1 MAQTVNEKLAV
12 EAVRRRIMLLR
23 YGNQEAQDLLMLL
36 RKANPRIAAAMLEGL
51 EGMNASNTTPARLR
65 ALSRLLLNET
75 TDAYTAI
82 LKKLNDDMEKFGTSE
97 AVYHAATLR
106 NAIPTAVLRLLDTEV
121 KATSWQQVLA
131 SVSSRAVMGTTLDQW
146 FSTKLP
152 QELAANLISALQQ
165 GIIQG
170 VPTTQLVSQ
179 VRKGGVWANHERNLA
194 TVTHTAIN
202 FIAADAREL
211 TRKAN
216 SDLIKE
222 RQWLSTLDNKTSTIC
237 IVRDSLRYTAETPV
251 EPIGHKIPYGA
262 GPGKIHFRCRS
273 TETWIVKSFREL
285 GIPVDELTEGI
296 RASMNGEVPAS
307 MNYLQWLQEKASP
320 RVQEEVLGV
329 TRADMLR
336 AGKFKA
342 EDFYDNG
349 QMIPL
354 SKLLEL
360 DKRDGL

>member
-1 MAQTVNEKLAV
+1 MATVNEKLAA
-12 EAVRRRIMLLR
+12 EAIRRRIMLLR
-23 YGNQEAQDLLMLL
+23 YGNSEAQDLISIL
-36 RKANPRIAAAMLEGL
+36 REANPAITAAMLKGV
-51 EGMNASNTTPARLR
+51 EGMRANNMTPARLR

-75 TDAYTAI
+75 QSAYTDI
-82 LKKLNDDMEKFGTSE
+82 YTTLNKDMESFGTAE
-97 AVYHAATLR
+97 AKYSANLLSST
-106 NAIPTAVLRLLDTEV
+106 IPEQVLKLLDKDIQT
-121 KATSWQQVLA
+121 TSWQQILA
-131 SVSSRAVMGTTLDQW
+131 SLSSRAVMGRTLDQW
-146 FSTKLP
+146 FNIKLP
-152 QELAANLISALQQ
+152 TDLANSLVNGLHTAIL
-165 GIIQG
+165 QG
-170 VPTTQLVSQ
+170 VPSVQAVNQ
-179 VRKGGVWANHERNLA
+179 VRKSGAWANQERDLS

-237 IVRDSLRYTAETPV
+237 IVRDGLRYTADTPV
-251 EPIGHKIPYGA
+251 QPVGHQIPYGA

-273 TETWIVKSFREL
+273 TETWVVKSWREL
-285 GIPVDELTEGI
+285 GIDADELPDGV

-307 MNYLQWLQEKASP
+307 MNYLSWLQEKASP

-336 AGKFKA
+336 SGKYRA
-342 EDFYDNG
+342 EQFYDDG
-349 QMIPL
+349 KLIPL
-354 SKLLEL
+354 SKLLAL

>member
-1 MAQTVNEKLAV
+1 MAQTVNEKLAA

-23 YGNQEAQDLLMLL
+23 YGNQEAQDLLTLL

-51 EGMNASNTTPARLR
+51 EGMTATNTTPARLR
-65 ALSRLLLNET
+65 ALSRLVLNET

-82 LKKLNDDMEKFGTSE
+82 LKRLNGDMEDFGTSE
-97 AVYHAATLR
+97 AAYHADTLR
-106 NAIPTAVLRLLDTEV
+106 NAIPKAVLKLLDTEV
-121 KATSWQQVLA
+121 KATTWQQVLA
-131 SVSSRAVMGTTLDQW
+131 SVSSRAVMGSTLDQW

-152 QELAANLISALQQ
+152 QELATNLVSSLQQ
-165 GIIQG
+165 GVIQG
-170 VPTTQLVSQ
+170 VPTTQLVAQ
-179 VRKGGVWANHERNLA
+179 VRKGGAWANHERNLA

-216 SDLIKE
+216 DDLIKE

-237 IVRDSLRYTAETPV
+237 IVRDGLRYTASTPV
-251 EPIGHKIPYGA
+251 KPIDHEIPYGA
-262 GPGKIHFRCRS
+262 GPGKIHMRCRS
-273 TETWIVKSFREL
+273 TETWVIKSFREL
-285 GIPVDELTEGI
+285 GLDVDELDAGT

-307 MNYLQWLQEKASP
+307 MNYLQWLQEKATP

-336 AGKFKA
+336 AGKYRT
-342 EDFYDNG
+342 EDFFDDG
-349 QMIPL
+349 KMIPL
-354 SKLLEL
+354 SKLLAL